1 MKEIT
6 INGVPEGEKRAAGKD
21 NSLKTAP
28 YDHTIQ
34 SYLGIHGISAAFPW
48 EIVLSLIYGYSKSA
62 FLIISVSEFIAFRY
76 FDIPTGICIVTD
88 SVVTIT
94 SYPLHN
100 LGVDIPI
107 PFSKFQVPSVNTI
120 YLIINSFFHIRR

>member
-62 FLIISVSEFIAFRY
+62 FLSSSARGFFGRRYIIMPSGTLILTSNVSNL
-76 FDIPTGICIVTD
+76 
-88 SVVTIT
+88 VVVW
-94 SYPLHN
+94 Y
-100 LGVDIPI
+100 
-107 PFSKFQVPSVNTI
+107 Q
-120 YLIINSFFHIRR
+120 